1 MLPLLIAIG
10 VAIASLAAI
19 IVAIIKFA
27 KIKAWLRDRQNLKQE
42 DKDVIAFTLKKNL
55 EDGNYE
61 VVKGFFNTSTEE
73 LLDGE
78 KEQSQKIDD
87 ETEQVH
93 NGKELVLYE

>member
-1 MLPLLIAIG
+1 MLPLIVIG
-10 VAIASLAAI
+10 AAVAGLVAI

-27 KIKAWLRDRQNLKQE
+27 KIKAWLRARQNLTQE
-42 DKDVIAFTLKKNL
+42 DKDVIAFTIKKNL

-61 VVKGFFNTSTEE
+61 VVKGFFNTSTDE

-78 KEQSQKIDD
+78 KEQSRKIDD
-87 ETEQVH
+87 ELEQVH